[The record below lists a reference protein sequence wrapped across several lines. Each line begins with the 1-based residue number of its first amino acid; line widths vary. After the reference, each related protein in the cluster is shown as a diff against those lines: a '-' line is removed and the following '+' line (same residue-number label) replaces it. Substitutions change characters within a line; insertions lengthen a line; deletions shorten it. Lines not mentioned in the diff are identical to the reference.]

1 MSSNAIPNVGDGPIR
16 DRMKI
21 VPLGQVAPKP
31 KSRFS
36 EGLMRAMSGEGVCS
50 WAASKRQRIEGEL
63 VGKAS
68 AVIADPDA
76 TDADLR
82 AAFLRVS
89 EALEGEMLRGI
100 ALEKRLH
107 RLEAEIGRLKADQ
120 KTEA

>member
-1 MSSNAIPNVGDGPIR
+1 MSDNAIPKVSDGMIR

-21 VPLGQVAPKP
+21 VPLGQAAPKL
-31 KSRFS
+31 KTRFS

-50 WAASKRQRIEGEL
+50 WVGSKRRRIEGEL

-68 AVIADPDA
+68 AVIADPYA
-76 TDADLR
+76 TDDDLR
-82 AAFLRVS
+82 SAFLRVS

>member
-1 MSSNAIPNVGDGPIR
+1 MTRADT
-16 DRMKI
+16 KI
-21 VPLGQVAPKP
+21 VPIGHVAPKQ
-31 KSRFS
+31 KTRFS

-50 WAASKRQRIEGEL
+50 WAGSKRRRIEGEL

-68 AVIADPDA
+68 AVIADPCA

-89 EALEGEMLRGI
+89 EALEGEMLRAI
-100 ALEKRLH
+100 ALEKRLY
-107 RLEAEIGRLKADQ
+107 RLEAEVARLKPDQ